1 MTFGTVNGD
10 DDETAWGK
18 SDISALYIDLH
29 ADEASEWS
37 GMKYSIAWNLAK
49 LSSTPRLRTFM

>member
-29 ADEASEWS
+29 ADEASE
-37 GMKYSIAWNLAK
+37 
-49 LSSTPRLRTFM
+49 